1 VRTAASWPVLS
12 LQVTRSNSKMAEAE
26 AKTALRKFL
35 TVSDRVSQFQAMVNT
50 PEDPPPSVHT
60 NMVRL

>member
-1 VRTAASWPVLS
+1 
-12 LQVTRSNSKMAEAE
+12 MAEAE